1 MDPSSLIPTLLGLA
15 VLLPLA
21 SFVVILCAA
30 KYLKEQAAWV
40 AICAIGGACVLS
52 FVSMFLWLGSNWPPN
67 PHDHG
72 AAHAPH
78 HDTTLPNPRAE
89 FFVTAPEGLANPHA
103 AKPHESA
110 SPTSPSAGG
119 EQKAGQPAPYTGDA
133 VLPGGGPWI
142 LGKFGNLRVTISYYV
157 DSLTIV
163 MFCMVTLIAT
173 LIHFYAMGYM
183 HDELHDITDHEVHL
197 SNGEDLKRPGRFPR
211 FFQYLS
217 LFCFSMLGL
226 VLAGNIAM
234 VFVFWE
240 LVGICSYFLIGFYVE
255 RKSAS
260 TAANKAFIVNR
271 VGDFGMIIGLL
282 ALWSSLGTFAFGDID
297 LNKDG
302 QIDQSEKGLF
312 SLVERKEMVH
322 AKSSEH
328 AKSGEHPDTSFEIVT
343 PKGMYFAGAPRNEIA
358 SLAADHRNVPGGM
371 ENAKSEFIARHP
383 GKDYGYWLLVV
394 AGIGIFCGCVGKSAQ
409 FPLHTWLPDAM
420 EGPTPVS
427 ALVHSATMVAAGV
440 YLVGRFFPV
449 FCPEVLLVI
458 CIVGT
463 ITLFLAAS
471 IAITAVD
478 IKRVLAY
485 STISQLGYMMLSI
498 GLGGWV
504 AGLMHLITHA
514 FFKSLLF
521 MCSGSVIHAV
531 HTNDMRRMGG
541 LLRKMPVTAITML
554 VGCLAI
560 AGVGVPF
567 VIGLSG
573 YYSKDAILEQG
584 FLFALRN
591 DSPFATFFFVFAAGG
606 AAMTSFY
613 MFRMWYMTFVG
624 KPRDQ
629 HAHDHAHESPP
640 VMYLPLVILA
650 TLAVSVAWD
659 WKLIGYGLIAG
670 AFFLAKGLGEGWFKS
685 TKSAHGHDDHGHGH
699 DDHGHGHDDHG
710 HAHAADDHSHAHG
723 TSLTLT
729 PAWTIAMIVTT
740 VIGGWIIQQSLGST
754 IEGIKIGGHPLGH
767 LTLAGLLEDSRPEN
781 TLGDTPA
788 RWLTSNDK
796 PWVWPNEKASHADPI
811 MIPVTLLATGTWFAG
826 ITLATL
832 MYALGYL
839 NPEDVRRQFSP
850 VYSLLW
856 NKWWF
861 DELYNYLWVKPTFVI
876 SRFISGID
884 KNWIDVFLDS
894 LARFVA
900 WFSRIW
906 EYIADQI
913 VVDGFVNVFA
923 GWTYNLAVTLR
934 QVQTGRLRQYVMF
947 IVLGAIAVFVVV
959 FLFWSPLA
967 TAQH

>member
-21 SFVVILCAA
+21 SFVVILCTAR
-30 KYLKEQAAWV
+30 YLKEQAAWV
-40 AICAIGGACVLS
+40 AICAIGGACLLS
-52 FVSMFLWLGSNWPPN
+52 FISMFLWLGSNWPPN

-72 AAHAPH
+72 AAHAPQH
-78 HDTTLPNPRAE
+78 VTTLGNPRAE
-89 FFVTAPEGLANPHA
+89 FFVTAPEAATEPH
-103 AKPHESA
+103 
-110 SPTSPSAGG
+110 TSPAAAGD
-119 EQKAGQPAPYTGDA
+119 KAASKRGPYTGDA
-133 VLPGGGPWI
+133 VLPGGEPWI
-142 LGKFGNLRVTISYYV
+142 LGQFGNLRVTISYYV

-197 SNGEDLKRPGRFPR
+197 SSGEDLKRPGRFPR

-271 VGDFGMIIGLL
+271 IGDFGMIIGLM
-282 ALWSSLGTFAFGDID
+282 ALWSSLGTFAFGDVD
-297 LNKDG
+297 VNKDG
-302 QIDQSEKGLF
+302 KLDPNERGLF
-312 SLVERKEMVH
+312 SLVERAKLLEEHTGTH
-322 AKSSEH
+322 AAEEH
-328 AKSGEHPDTSFEIVT
+328 AHDPTYQIVT
-343 PKGMYFAGAPRNEIA
+343 PAGMIIAGAPADEVARIA
-358 SLAADHRNVPGGM
+358 GDHRNIPGGM
-371 ENAKSEFIARHP
+371 ENAKSEVLSRYR
-383 GKDYGYWLLVV
+383 GTGYGYWLLVV

-458 CIVGT
+458 CIIGT
-463 ITLFLAAS
+463 ITLVLAAS

-485 STISQLGYMMLSI
+485 STISQLGYMMLAI

-584 FLFALRN
+584 FLFAMRN
-591 DSPFATFFFVFAAGG
+591 DSPFAKFFFVFAAGG

-629 HAHDHAHESPP
+629 HAYDRAHESPP

-650 TLAVSVAWD
+650 TLAISVAWD
-659 WKLIGYGLIAG
+659 WAFIGYGLIAA
-670 AFFLAKGLGEGWFKS
+670 AFFIAKGIGEGWFKS
-685 TKSAHGHDDHGHGH
+685 TKAAPGHDDHGHGH
-699 DDHGHGHDDHG
+699 DDHGQSHGH
-710 HAHAADDHSHAHG
+710 DDHSHAHG
-723 TSLTLT
+723 PSLTLT
-729 PAWTIAMIVTT
+729 PAWTISMIVTT
-740 VIGGWIIQQSLGST
+740 VIGGWIIQQSLGSS
-754 IEGIKIGGHPLGH
+754 IEEISIGGHRLGNF
-767 LTLAGLLEDSRPEN
+767 TLAGLLEDSRPRD
-781 TLGDTPA
+781 TLGNTPA
-788 RWLTSNDK
+788 RWLVANDK
-796 PWVWPNEKASHADPI
+796 PWVWPSEKAGHADAI
-811 MIPVTLLATGTWFAG
+811 KTPVTLLATGTWFAG

-839 NPEDVRRQFSP
+839 NPEDVRRQFAP

-884 KNWIDVFLDS
+884 KNWIDVFIDS

-900 WFSRIW
+900 WFARAW
-906 EYIADQI
+906 EYLADQI

-967 TAQH
+967 TANQ